1 MLFVTKYLFFPQQ
14 FVNSKYV
21 EINQKCYDALLT
33 RKTMLTKVEKLIVF
47 FIPHLPTKK
56 KNQKNGFFVEC
67 GALDGETRSNTL
79 ILEEELEWN
88 GILIEADP
96 VNLMQC
102 M

>member
-1 MLFVTKYLFFPQQ
+1 MRTENNTSAY
-14 FVNSKYV
+14 
-21 EINQKCYDALLT
+21 
-33 RKTMLTKVEKLIVF
+33 
-47 FIPHLPTKK
+47 FIQ

-67 GALDGETRSNTL
+67 GAFDGETRSNTL

>member
-1 MLFVTKYLFFPQQ
+1 MRTEKNTQLFIL
-14 FVNSKYV
+14 SKK
-21 EINQKCYDALLT
+21 I
-33 RKTMLTKVEKLIVF
+33 
-47 FIPHLPTKK
+47 
-56 KNQKNGFFVEC
+56 QKNGFFVEC

-102 M
+102 L